1 MIHRVDRRA
10 PPSSGFSVIEV
21 LVAATVGLMVLGL
34 AFGLL
39 RFVRASSEKTLAPQV
54 ALQMASRSALVQLEK
69 ELQQCVEFI
78 RPKQGSSLTYF
89 IARDKQNLILT
100 GYVARDDAASQSA
113 GRDIYQLYF
122 HRHDYTPG
130 ANPALQ
136 RKVLDGIERI
146 SFTTLSPGALQ
157 VHMTLHELDK
167 SYSLLTTVRARNV
180 LSEGEL

>member
-1 MIHRVDRRA
+1 MRTRTIRRLCL
-10 PPSSGFSVIEV
+10 PGGFSLIEV
-21 LVAATVGLMVLGL
+21 LVAATVGLIVLGM

-39 RFVRASSEKTLAPQV
+39 RFVRASSEQTLAPHV
-54 ALQMASRSALVQLEK
+54 GLQMASRSALVQLEK
-69 ELQQCVEFI
+69 ELHQCVEFI

-89 IARDKQNLILT
+89 LARDRRNLILT
-100 GYVARDDAASQSA
+100 GYVARDDAASLRA

-130 ANPALQ
+130 TNPALQ
-136 RKVLDGIERI
+136 RKVLDGIERV
-146 SFTTLSPGALQ
+146 SFTTLSPGVLQ
-157 VHMTLHELDK
+157 IHLTLHELGK